1 MSDVNFTDL
10 LNTPI
15 DQIER
20 PKALPVGTYICL
32 IDGMYEVGKAG
43 KNNTNYIDFNFRP
56 LQAMADVNQQQLE
69 EALGERAL
77 SDKRFRYRI
86 FVTRDSRWKL
96 KEFLLEHCG
105 IGMKANMNE
114 MLPETPGKQVAV
126 YVGHQTSPDGIIFNQ
141 VGKTASVDKA
151 GSLIKAAA

>member
-69 EALGERAL
+69 EALGERTL

-86 FVTRDSRWKL
+86 FVTKDSLWKL
-96 KEFLLEHCG
+96 KEFLIDHLG
-105 IGMKANMNE
+105 LAKKGVPE
-114 MLPETPGKQVAV
+114 MLPETPGKQLAV
-126 YVGHQTSPDGIIFNQ
+126 YIGHQTSPDGIVFNQ
-141 VGKTASVDKA
+141 VGKTANVDKA